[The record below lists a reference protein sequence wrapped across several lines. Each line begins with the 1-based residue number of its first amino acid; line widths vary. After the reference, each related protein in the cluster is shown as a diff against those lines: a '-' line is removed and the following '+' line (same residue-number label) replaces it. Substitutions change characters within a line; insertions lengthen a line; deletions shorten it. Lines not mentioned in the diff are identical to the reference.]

1 MKTQVEIFGENLR
14 KVMKEK
20 DISQRRLG
28 QLVGA
33 SVATVNAWCQG
44 QSMPRQNM
52 MEKIFTALNVPND
65 ELMLDRSKAPN
76 LSVPAVYPL
85 SILGNICCGD
95 GVLAEENFDG
105 YFFVDSSIKADY
117 CLRVEGNS
125 MSEANIFHGDIAFI
139 KKSYDIFDGGIYA
152 VVYGENCNAVLKKV
166 YKQNDGLL
174 LTPCNRNY
182 DSIFVKDAR
191 IVGECIGVYHAI

>member
-1 MKTQVEIFGENLR
+1 MRTQLEIFGENLR
-14 KVMKEK
+14 TIMKSK
-20 DISQRRLG
+20 GMSQRRLG

-44 QSMPRQNM
+44 QSMPRQAM
-52 MEKIFTALNVPND
+52 LEKVFVALNVSND
-65 ELMLDRSKAPN
+65 ELMLDKSTVPN
-76 LSVPAVYPL
+76 LSVPAVNPL
-85 SILGNICCGD
+85 SILGNICAGG

-105 YFFVDSSIKADY
+105 YFFVDSSIRADY

-125 MSEANIFHGDIAFI
+125 MKEANIFHGDIAFI
-139 KKSYDIFDGGIYA
+139 KKSYDIYDGGIYA

-166 YKQNDGLL
+166 YKQKDGLL